1 MLLAGTI
8 ENILGRGQ
16 GFTEKATDKQETALT
31 CRAQGPKA
39 GLGILKF
46 MDFPWWEEELENI
59 PGIEEKGSR
68 VCVKSIGNRK
78 WLSGASKTHSTKEQP
93 GSRGRAPPIASA
105 PSVKPAQSQR
115 PSVSRAPLHRCAVL
129 AEVSD
134 QQVRKN
140 RDSYTVP

>member
-68 VCVKSIGNRK
+68 VCVKSIGK
-78 WLSGASKTHSTKEQP
+78 GSGYQGP
-93 GSRGRAPPIASA
+93 
-105 PSVKPAQSQR
+105 VKHTAQKNSQAAEGGLLR
-115 PSVSRAPLHRCAVL
+115 SPLRHL
-129 AEVSD
+129 
-134 QQVRKN
+134 
-140 RDSYTVP
+140 